1 MKTRTTF
8 ILFLTTIIT
17 LAAGSA
23 LGVYSGGT
31 GEPNDPYQ
39 IADANDLL
47 DLAGTIADYNKC
59 FILTADIDV
68 EGQVFTTAII
78 AMDTSSDY
86 DFQGTA
92 FTGTFDGNG
101 HRITNFA
108 IDGGSNKYLGLFG
121 YINTGASVKN
131 LGLENC
137 AVSGGSGSSLTGSAY
152 VGGLVGHIEY
162 GSISDCYSTGSVSG
176 SSDSQ
181 VVGGLVGDS
190 LYGSISNC
198 YSTGAVS
205 GSSHVGGLVGSNGGG
220 IISSCYST
228 GAVICGSDY
237 YYISRV
243 GGLVGSNVGIISN
256 CYSTGAVS
264 ISGSSGSQDV
274 GGLAGLNVVN
284 ISNCYSTG
292 TVSGS
297 GSWDVGGL
305 VGYNSYGNISDCYST
320 GVVTGGDNSGYV
332 GGLVG
337 FSKDSSNRTVSIIN
351 CYSTGAVS
359 GSSSVGGL
367 VGYKE
372 WGIISNC
379 YSTGS
384 VTGRDDSWGVGGLV
398 GSNVGGISNCY
409 STGTASGDRL
419 VGGLVGYNE
428 GSSISHCYYLD
439 TSGPD
444 NGYGTPL
451 PDEEMK
457 QQGSFVGWDFTNE
470 TANGTND
477 YWRMCVDG
485 VDYPRLNWESIPGDF
500 VCPDGVNME
509 DFDYLV
515 ERWLS
520 DNCASS
526 NNCGGADID
535 GSGVVDSADFA
546 IFAEHWEEGI

>member
-1 MKTRTTF
+1 MKTQLIF
-8 ILFLTTIIT
+8 T
-17 LAAGSA
+17 LAGAFFAIFGCSVCAGT
-23 LGVYSGGT
+23 YSGGT
-31 GEPNDPYQ
+31 GEPNNPYQ

-47 DLAGTIADYNKC
+47 DLGGTTTDYDKC
-59 FILTADIDV
+59 FILTADIDMG
-68 EGQVFTTAII
+68 GQVFTTAII
-78 AMDTSSDY
+78 AVDTSSDY

-101 HRITNFA
+101 YKITNFA

-121 YINTGASVKN
+121 YINTGSSVKN

-137 AVSGGSGSSLTGSAY
+137 AVSGGSGSSLTGPAY

-181 VVGGLVGDS
+181 VVGGLVGYN

-205 GSSHVGGLVGSNGGG
+205 GSSSVGGLVGSNSG
-220 IISSCYST
+220 IISNCYST
-228 GAVICGSDY
+228 GAVSGSDY

-243 GGLVGSNVGIISN
+243 GGLVGSNSSIISN

-264 ISGSSGSQDV
+264 VSGSSGSQDV
-274 GGLAGLNVVN
+274 GGLVGSNGGS
-284 ISNCYSTG
+284 ISDCYSTG

-305 VGYNSYGNISDCYST
+305 VGYNGYGNISDCYST
-320 GVVTGGDNSGYV
+320 GTVSGTGYV

-337 FSKDSSNRTVSIIN
+337 FNKSSSSSFISIIN

-372 WGIISNC
+372 WGSISNC

-398 GSNVGGISNCY
+398 GSNVGIISNCY
-409 STGTASGDRL
+409 STGAVSGPRL

-428 GSSISHCYYLD
+428 GSSISHCYFLI

-451 PDEEMK
+451 SDEEMK
-457 QQGSFVGWDFTNE
+457 QQSSFVGWDFTNE

-485 VDYPRLNWESIPGDF
+485 VDYPRLNWESIAGDF
-500 VCPDGVNME
+500 MCPDGVNVE
-509 DFDYLV
+509 DLDYFLQ
-515 ERWLS
+515 RWLLGDCTL
-520 DNCASS
+520 DN
-526 NNCGGADID
+526 NYCGGVDIN
-535 GSGVVDSADFA
+535 GSGAVDFVDFA
-546 IFAEHWEEGI
+546 IFAQHWLEGI

>member
-8 ILFLTTIIT
+8 ILFLTAIIT

-23 LGVYSGGT
+23 FGVYSGGT

-47 DLAGTIADYNKC
+47 DLAGTTTDYDKC
-59 FILTADIDV
+59 FILTADIDM
-68 EGQVFTTAII
+68 EGQVFATAII
-78 AMDTSSDY
+78 AADTSPSW

-101 HRITNFA
+101 YKITNFA
-108 IDGGSNKYLGLFG
+108 IDGGSNDYLGLFG
-121 YINTGASVKN
+121 EIDTGGSVKN

-137 AVSGGSGSSLTGSAY
+137 AVSGVSDSY
-152 VGGLVGHIEY
+152 HVGGLVGSTKY
-162 GSISDCYSTGSVSG
+162 GSISDCYSTGTVSG
-176 SSDSQ
+176 YDG
-181 VVGGLVGDS
+181 VGGLVGYN
-190 LYGSISNC
+190 LYGSIINC
-198 YSTGAVS
+198 YSTGVVS
-205 GSSHVGGLVGSNGGG
+205 GSGSSNSVGGLVGSNGGG
-220 IISSCYST
+220 IISNCYST
-228 GAVICGSDY
+228 GSVICGSDY
-237 YYISRV
+237 YYSRV
-243 GGLVGSNVGIISN
+243 GGLVGSNSSIINN

-264 ISGSSGSQDV
+264 VSGSSGSQDV
-274 GGLAGLNVVN
+274 GGLVGSNGGN
-284 ISNCYSTG
+284 ISDCYSTG
-292 TVSGS
+292 TVS

-305 VGYNSYGNISDCYST
+305 VGYNSYGDISNCYST
-320 GVVTGGDNSGYV
+320 GAVSGSSSV

-337 FSKDSSNRTVSIIN
+337 FNKGSSSSIIS

-372 WGIISNC
+372 YGIISNC
-379 YSTGS
+379 YSTGTVS
-384 VTGRDDSWGVGGLV
+384 GSSWG
-398 GSNVGGISNCY
+398 
-409 STGTASGDRL
+409 

-428 GSSISHCYYLD
+428 GSSISHCYFLI

-451 PDEEMK
+451 TDEEMK
-457 QQGSFVGWDFTNE
+457 QQSSFVGWDFTNE

-485 VDYPRLNWESIPGDF
+485 VDYPRLNWESIAGDF
-500 VCPDGVNME
+500 MCPDGVNVE
-509 DFDYLV
+509 DLDYFV
-515 ERWLS
+515 QRWLLGDCTL
-520 DNCASS
+520 DN
-526 NNCGGADID
+526 NYCGGADID

-546 IFAEHWEEGI
+546 IFAQHWLEGI

>member
-1 MKTRTTF
+1 MIGEQWIVFVYTYFLKTTWRKPKIKTRTTF
-8 ILFLTTIIT
+8 ILFLTAIIT

-23 LGVYSGGT
+23 FGVYSGGT

-47 DLAGTIADYNKC
+47 DLADTTTDYDKC
-59 FILTADIDV
+59 FILTADV
-68 EGQVFTTAII
+68 NLEGQVFATAII
-78 AMDTSSDY
+78 AADTSPSW
-86 DFQGTA
+86 DFQGTG

-101 HRITNFA
+101 YKITNFA
-108 IDGGSNKYLGLFG
+108 IDGGSNDYLGLFG
-121 YINTGASVKN
+121 YIDRDGSVKN
-131 LGLENC
+131 LGLENFAVIGDLDSYKVGGLAGSTEYASINDC
-137 AVSGGSGSSLTGSAY
+137 YSTGTVSGRDSVGGLAGYTLNASVINCYSTGAVSGRGSCNSLGGLVGGHSGIISDCHSTAAVSGSNLSYTSR
-152 VGGLVGHIEY
+152 VGGLVGSNA
-162 GSISDCYSTGSVSG
+162 GV
-176 SSDSQ
+176 
-181 VVGGLVGDS
+181 
-190 LYGSISNC
+190 ISNC
-198 YSTGAVS
+198 YSTGAVDVS
-205 GSSHVGGLVGSNGGG
+205 G
-220 IISSCYST
+220 
-228 GAVICGSDY
+228 A
-237 YYISRV
+237 
-243 GGLVGSNVGIISN
+243 
-256 CYSTGAVS
+256 
-264 ISGSSGSQDV
+264 SGSQDV
-274 GGLAGLNVVN
+274 GGLVGVSVGS

-297 GSWDVGGL
+297 WSA
-305 VGYNSYGNISDCYST
+305 
-320 GVVTGGDNSGYV
+320 

-337 FSKDSSNRTVSIIN
+337 FNKESSNRNVSIIN

-398 GSNVGGISNCY
+398 GSNVGSISNCY

-428 GSSISHCYYLD
+428 GSSISHCYFLIA
-439 TSGPD
+439 SGPD

-457 QQGSFVGWDFTNE
+457 QQSSFVGWDFTNE

-500 VCPDGVNME
+500 MCPDGVNVE
-509 DFDYLV
+509 DLDYFV
-515 ERWLS
+515 QRWLWG
-520 DNCASS
+520 DCASS

-546 IFAEHWEEGI
+546 IFAQHWLEGI